1 LRINGIYLVNLETS
15 CKSCGTFSHAEAN
28 TGMRNLLLLLSLVL
42 LSAPAALATDDA
54 RAQEIL
60 KQARQ
65 AIGGDEQ
72 LQKIQ
77 SLQINGQ
84 YRRMFG
90 DRQMG
95 GDREISISLPNKYLV
110 EDAMNAGGLSTA
122 MINFRGLNGDKPFSG
137 NSGGGGGMVFR
148 MAGPGGQ
155 QASPEQMEEMQK
167 RIYTAEFSRY
177 LLAIILTP
185 PPSLAVE
192 YKYAGESDVE
202 DAQADVIDVS
212 GLNNFA
218 VRVFFDKK
226 NHMPLLLSYRGP
238 KPRIMTMQRPA
249 GSGAAKPEDVAKA
262 REEAEKKMHAEAPA
276 IPEEIDF
283 YIRMTDYKKVGG
295 VMVPHKLTFLTEN
308 EVSEEFEISKY
319 QLNPQFKADRFEKH

>member
-1 LRINGIYLVNLETS
+1 
-15 CKSCGTFSHAEAN
+15 
-28 TGMRNLLLLLSLVL
+28 MRNLLLVLSLVL
-42 LSAPAALATDDA
+42 LSAPTALANDDA

-65 AIGGDEQ
+65 AVGGDEQ
-72 LQKIQ
+72 IQKIQ
-77 SLQINGQ
+77 NLQINGK
-84 YRRMFG
+84 YSRVIG

-110 EDAMNAGGLSTA
+110 EDAMNTGGLSTA
-122 MINFRGLNGDKPFSG
+122 MINSRGLNGDKAWSG
-137 NSGGGGGMVFR
+137 SSGGGGGMVFR
-148 MAGPGGQ
+148 IAGPGGQ
-155 QASPEQMEEMQK
+155 QASPEQMEEMLR

-212 GLNNFA
+212 GPNNFA

-226 NHMPLLLSYRGP
+226 SHMPLLLSYRGP

-249 GSGAAKPEDVAKA
+249 GSAPKAEDVAKA

-276 IPEEIDF
+276 TPEEVDF
-283 YIRMTDYKKVGG
+283 YIRMTDYKKIGG
-295 VMVPHKLTFLTEN
+295 VMLPHKLTFLTEN

>member
-1 LRINGIYLVNLETS
+1 
-15 CKSCGTFSHAEAN
+15 
-28 TGMRNLLLLLSLVL
+28 MRNLLLLLSLVF
-42 LSAPAALATDDA
+42 LSAPAALANDDA

-65 AIGGDEQ
+65 AIGGYEQ

-77 SLQINGQ
+77 GLEIKGQ
-84 YRRMFG
+84 YRSVFG
-90 DRQMG
+90 DRQLG
-95 GDREISISLPNKYLV
+95 GDREISIQLPNQYLV

-122 MINFRGLNGDKPFSG
+122 MINTHALNGDKAWSG
-137 NSGGGGGMVFR
+137 TSGGGGRMVFR
-148 MAGPGGQ
+148 IGGPGNKEI
-155 QASPEQMEEMQK
+155 SPEQMEAMQR
-167 RIYTAEFSRY
+167 RIYSAEFSRY
-177 LLAIILTP
+177 LLAMMLMP

-202 DAQADVIDVS
+202 DVQADVIDVT
-212 GLNNFA
+212 GPENFA

-226 NHMPLLLSYRGP
+226 SHMPLLLSYRGP
-238 KPRIMTMQRPA
+238 KPRIVTMTRQA
-249 GSGAAKPEDVAKA
+249 GSKPEDLNKA

-276 IPEEIDF
+276 TPEEVDF
-283 YIRMTDYKKVGG
+283 YIRLTDYKKVSG
-295 VMVPHKLTFLTEN
+295 VMLPHKLTYLTEN

>member
-1 LRINGIYLVNLETS
+1 
-15 CKSCGTFSHAEAN
+15 
-28 TGMRNLLLLLSLVL
+28 MRNLLLLLSLVL
-42 LSAPAALATDDA
+42 LTAPVALANDDA

-122 MINFRGLNGDKPFSG
+122 LINFRGLNGDKPFSG

-155 QASPEQMEEMQK
+155 QASPEQMEEIQK

-212 GLNNFA
+212 GANKFA
-218 VRVFFDKK
+218 ARVFFDKK
-226 NHMPLLLSYRGP
+226 SHMPLLLSYRGP
-238 KPRIMTMQRPA
+238 KPRIMTMTRQA
-249 GSGAAKPEDVAKA
+249 GSGSKPEDIKKA
-262 REEAEKKMHAEAPA
+262 QEEAEKKMHAETPA
-276 IPEEIDF
+276 TPEEVDF
-283 YIRMTDYKKVGG
+283 YIRMTDYRKVGG

>member
-1 LRINGIYLVNLETS
+1 
-15 CKSCGTFSHAEAN
+15 
-28 TGMRNLLLLLSLVL
+28 MRNILLLLSLLL
-42 LSAPAALATDDA
+42 LSAPIALANDDA

-77 SLQINGQ
+77 GLQINGQ
-84 YRRMFG
+84 YRRVFG

-95 GDREISISLPNKYLV
+95 GDREISILLPNKYLV

-122 MINFRGLNGDKPFSG
+122 MINTRALNGDKAWSG

-148 MAGPGGQ
+148 IGPGGQ
-155 QASPEQMEEMQK
+155 QASPEQMEAMQR
-167 RIYTAEFSRY
+167 RIYSAELSRY
-177 LLAIILTP
+177 LLAMILTP

-192 YKYAGESDVE
+192 YKYVGESDVE
-202 DAQADVIDVS
+202 DVQADVVDVS
-212 GLNNFA
+212 GPENFS

-226 NHMPLLLSYRGP
+226 SHMPLLLSYRGP
-238 KPRIMTMQRPA
+238 KPRIMTMARPA
-249 GSGAAKPEDVAKA
+249 GSSREDIAKA
-262 REEAEKKMHAEAPA
+262 REEAEKKMRAETPA
-276 IPEEIDF
+276 APEEVDF
-283 YIRMTDYKKVGG
+283 YIRLTDHKKVGG
-295 VMVPHKLTFLTEN
+295 LMLPHKLTFLTEN

>member
-1 LRINGIYLVNLETS
+1 MRILKES
-15 CKSCGTFSHAEAN
+15 CKSCGTFSRAHAN

-42 LSAPAALATDDA
+42 LIAPAALANDDA

-65 AIGGDEQ
+65 AIGGEDQ

-77 SLQINGQ
+77 SLEIKGQ
-84 YRRMFG
+84 YRRTFG

-95 GDREISISLPNKYLV
+95 GEREISIQLPGQYLV
-110 EDAMNAGGLSTA
+110 EDAMNTGGLSTA
-122 MINFRGLNGDKPFSG
+122 LLNTHALNGDKAWSG

-148 MAGPGGQ
+148 IAGPGGKDI
-155 QASPEQMEEMQK
+155 SPEQMEAMQR
-167 RIYTAEFSRY
+167 RIYSAEFSRY
-177 LLAIILTP
+177 LLAFILTP

-202 DAQADVIDVS
+202 DIQADVIDIT
-212 GLNNFA
+212 GPDNFA
-218 VRVFFDKK
+218 MRAFFDKK

-238 KPRIMTMQRPA
+238 KPRIMTMTRQA
-249 GSGAAKPEDVAKA
+249 GSSKPEDINKA
-262 REEAEKKMHAEAPA
+262 REEAEKKMHSEAPTK
-276 IPEEIDF
+276 PEEVDF
-283 YIRMTDYKKVGG
+283 YIRLTDHKKVGG
-295 VMVPHKLTFLTEN
+295 LMLPHKLTFLTEN

-319 QLNPQFKADRFEKH
+319 QLNPQFKADHFEKH

>member
-1 LRINGIYLVNLETS
+1 
-15 CKSCGTFSHAEAN
+15 
-28 TGMRNLLLLLSLVL
+28 
-42 LSAPAALATDDA
+42 
-54 RAQEIL
+54 
-60 KQARQ
+60 
-65 AIGGDEQ
+65 
-72 LQKIQ
+72 
-77 SLQINGQ
+77 
-84 YRRMFG
+84 
-90 DRQMG
+90 
-95 GDREISISLPNKYLV
+95 
-110 EDAMNAGGLSTA
+110 
-122 MINFRGLNGDKPFSG
+122 
-137 NSGGGGGMVFR
+137 MVFR

-155 QASPEQMEEMQK
+155 QASPEQMEEMQR

-212 GLNNFA
+212 GSNKFA

-226 NHMPLLLSYRGP
+226 SHMPLLLSYRGP
-238 KPRIMTMQRPA
+238 KPRIMTMTRQA
-249 GSGAAKPEDVAKA
+249 GSAPKAEDVAKA
-262 REEAEKKMHAEAPA
+262 REEAEKKMHAEAAA
-276 IPEEIDF
+276 IPEEVDF